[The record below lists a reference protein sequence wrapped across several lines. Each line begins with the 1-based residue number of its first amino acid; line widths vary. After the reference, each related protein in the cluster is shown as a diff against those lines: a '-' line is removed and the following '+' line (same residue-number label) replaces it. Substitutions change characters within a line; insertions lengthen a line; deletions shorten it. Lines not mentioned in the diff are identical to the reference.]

1 MAEQNKGIEAHRRE
15 LKIRLL
21 QTFPSSTSK
30 LSRTE
35 VEQINKIL
43 DKYDA
48 FKKETP
54 EEPKLPTGR
63 KPARDIPTEKSN
75 EGFILPQN
83 PKEHQLVDNRDRK
96 VKKKEIKKIEV
107 ADDRRQRSGS
117 DGSGTGSESEE
128 EVKTSKKVKKVV
140 AETPTAPKRTLSDE
154 QRAKLK
160 DIVEGKTTEK
170 PKRVLT
176 DEQKAKMK
184 AGRDAKKAET
194 KKDAPPPD
202 APETTEKKV
211 RLPVFKIGA

>member
-83 PKEHQLVDNRDRK
+83 PKEHQLVEEKRRK
-96 VKKKEIKKIEV
+96 QKKEIKKIEV